1 MKLTLGVEP
10 FNGESHTSENMLRM
24 VLQLLEE
31 YNLLSKT
38 NVGLRDNA
46 SAMKAMF
53 NLSDSQMV
61 GLGCLIHSLQLCLE
75 DQLLNLPSVKTLVEK
90 SRKAAKLDYQ
100 SDKFHAELIRQQ
112 KIQLPDQEPV
122 GLIQDVVTRSGH
134 CSSLFLHS
142 YVSW

>member
-24 VLQLLEE
+24 VLQLLEY

-75 DQLLNLPSVKTLVEK
+75 DQLLNLPSVKTLVVK
-90 SRKAAKLDYQ
+90 S
-100 SDKFHAELIRQQ
+100 
-112 KIQLPDQEPV
+112 
-122 GLIQDVVTRSGH
+122 GGVTD
-134 CSSLFLHS
+134 CE
-142 YVSW
+142 YVRYRNLSWVPETAM